1 MKRHR
6 RFEGDEQ
13 KIDAALRRELSSMKK
28 VTAPSG
34 AVDSLYRRIRSMTP
48 RPRKQSWRSRVIPR
62 FRMELVFTA
71 LLTLALSVPLTF
83 LITRTVSETCA
94 RRTYVVRFV
103 YEDSSAEMVHLT
115 GDFNNWRRNGLE
127 MDRIGE
133 SSYWTVEI
141 ELNEGI
147 YKYSF
152 LVDDELWI
160 PDPLSPL
167 RVKDSFG
174 NEASLIILVDAG
186 KEGTKL

>member
-13 KIDAALRRELSSMKK
+13 KIDAALRREFASLKK
-28 VTAPSG
+28 VTAPSS
-34 AVDSLYRRIRSMTP
+34 AVDSLYRRIRNMNT
-48 RPRKQSWRSRVIPR
+48 RPRRQSWRSRVIPR
-62 FRMELVFTA
+62 FRMELVFTV
-71 LLTLALSVPLTF
+71 LLTLSLSVPLTF
-83 LITRTVSETCA
+83 LITRTISETGA

-103 YEDSSAEMVHLT
+103 YENSSAETVHLT
-115 GDFNNWRRNGLE
+115 GDFNNWRRNGPE

-152 LVDDELWI
+152 LIDNEVWI

-174 NEASLIILVDAG
+174 NEASLIVLVDAG
-186 KEGTKL
+186 EEGTKL